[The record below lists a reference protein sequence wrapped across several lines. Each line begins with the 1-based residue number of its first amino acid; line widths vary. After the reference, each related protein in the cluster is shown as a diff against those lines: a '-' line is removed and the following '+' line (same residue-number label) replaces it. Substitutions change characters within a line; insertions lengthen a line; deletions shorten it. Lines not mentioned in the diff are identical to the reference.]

1 MSRRPDIDR
10 AYTYRPAT
18 MEDVP
23 LIEEIMEAS
32 MSQLMNGFLTPAQI
46 EASAEVMGLDTR
58 LISDE
63 TYYLV
68 LEGDAVVGCG
78 GWSARATLY
87 GGNHTP
93 GRDASM
99 LVPGRDAARIR
110 AMYTHPDHVRKGI
123 GRLIM
128 NICEDEAVKAGFDR
142 AELMA
147 TMPGVPL
154 YEACGYEIVREE
166 SAKTEGGVSVPLR
179 LMERKLR

>member
-1 MSRRPDIDR
+1 MSKKTDIK
-10 AYTYRPAT
+10 AAFTYRPAS
-18 MEDVP
+18 MDDIAVV
-23 LIEEIMEAS
+23 EEIMDAA
-32 MSQLMNGFLTPAQI
+32 MSKLMDGFLTPEQV
-46 EASAEVMGLDTR
+46 EASSEVMGLDTR
-58 LISDE
+58 LISDG

-68 LEGDAVVGCG
+68 FEGDVPVGCG

-110 AMYTHPDHVRKGI
+110 AMYTHPHHVRKGI

-128 NICEDEAVKAGFDR
+128 DICEGEAAKAGFDR

-166 SAKTEGGVSVPLR
+166 TAKTESGVSVPLR